1 MIRKEFSIIDFIDKL
16 PKDEAYRLTESQYGN
31 DMFDFISDYE
41 LGKITMYEEWYSTFE
56 RGRCQVDK

>member
-41 LGKITMYEEWYSTFE
+41 LGKITMYEE
-56 RGRCQVDK
+56 